1 MMKRSSSL
9 FLAMLLVATTLSGAF
24 YPRPTYAVVDDI
36 CSAYSNAVSRAK
48 SVLSRIRPNVSVDA
62 NLPGVNLPNVDLSL
76 PSIDIP
82 GIDLSLGGIPGLG
95 GGSVPVTDKSVQQQ
109 VKASQKEAEDNARA
123 RSCQNFIERT
133 ALATLKKRLLDMMVD
148 QIIGWIQGNGKPQF
162 ITDYKAFLKNAGNV
176 AVGDLIQDAGWGR
189 VCEPFR
195 AKLRLQLQ
203 LQNTVFSERASCSL
217 NSVINNF
224 EDFYN
229 DFAQGGW
236 LAYNEMWKPANNQ
249 YGALILANDEMDRRR
264 AEAERAAELQAI
276 AGKGFTGQT
285 QCNEWKYQVRD
296 AYVGNPVQSATQPST
311 PPEGYGRADAPSGTW
326 ICTNFSVITPG
337 SVSEGL
343 VTKAVGSSLD
353 YLIGSNDLSAYASAI
368 ASAAINR
375 LIKEGFEHGGLAEL
389 SLPTIDS
396 APRNEPTGCEGL
408 SGVQRDTCLSNYRH
422 NQYATASA
430 GAYGDYL
437 SGAFENNQAVTTAF
451 NSFVAARD
459 EASSTLTAIFQ
470 ALSSSTAKATQVIS
484 LIGSST
490 TATTTFQTAQASLAQ
505 LQEINA
511 GLVILRSQFAGIIPP
526 QTKATRLSYDY
537 AAALETLQTII
548 AQATAYLP
556 SIQSI
561 TSLMESLMPRT

>member
-1 MMKRSSSL
+1 MGCCAKWSSL
-9 FLAMLLVATTLSGAF
+9 
-24 YPRPTYAVVDDI
+24 
-36 CSAYSNAVSRAK
+36 
-48 SVLSRIRPNVSVDA
+48 
-62 NLPGVNLPNVDLSL
+62 
-76 PSIDIP
+76 
-82 GIDLSLGGIPGLG
+82 
-95 GGSVPVTDKSVQQQ
+95 
-109 VKASQKEAEDNARA
+109 
-123 RSCQNFIERT
+123 
-133 ALATLKKRLLDMMVD
+133 
-148 QIIGWIQGNGKPQF
+148 
-162 ITDYKAFLKNAGNV
+162 
-176 AVGDLIQDAGWGR
+176 
-189 VCEPFR
+189 
-195 AKLRLQLQ
+195 
-203 LQNTVFSERASCSL
+203 
-217 NSVINNF
+217 
-224 EDFYN
+224 
-229 DFAQGGW
+229 
-236 LAYNEMWKPANNQ
+236 
-249 YGALILANDEMDRRR
+249 
-264 AEAERAAELQAI
+264 
-276 AGKGFTGQT
+276 
-285 QCNEWKYQVRD
+285 
-296 AYVGNPVQSATQPST
+296 
-311 PPEGYGRADAPSGTW
+311 
-326 ICTNFSVITPG
+326 
-337 SVSEGL
+337 
-343 VTKAVGSSLD
+343 
-353 YLIGSNDLSAYASAI
+353 ASAI

-490 TATTTFQTAQASLAQ
+490 TATTTLQTAQASLAQ

-526 QTKATRLSYDY
+526 PDTARLSYDY
-537 AAALETLQTII
+537 AVALETLQTII

-561 TSLMESLMPRT
+561 ASLMESLMPRT